1 MTTSQAAPQMNPLF
15 RLQFE
20 QAQSC
25 YVLLYPEGMVK
36 LNDSAAEI
44 LKKIDG
50 NNTIDQ
56 ILVLLQRQFPQV
68 GDIRDDIEEFLS
80 VAQQKKWIRY
90 V

>member
-1 MTTSQAAPQMNPLF
+1 MTTLVAVPQLNPLF

-44 LKKIDG
+44 LNKIDG
-50 NNTIDQ
+50 YHSVEQ
-56 ILVLLQRQFPQV
+56 IINQLKQQFPQV
-68 GDIRDDIEEFLS
+68 DDLHNDVEEFLS
-80 VAQQKKWIRY
+80 VAQEKKWIRY